1 MVGSGRKV
9 PDMNRLNPKTPKSGG
24 AEKTPQLIRQLIVKS
39 ISKAPDDRPCFEEW
53 LVFLQLGKI
62 IF

>member
-24 AEKTPQLIRQLIVKS
+24 AEKTPQLIRQLIIKS
-39 ISKAPDDRPCFEEW
+39 ISKEPDDRPCFEEW
-53 LVFLQLGKI
+53 
-62 IF
+62 